1 MATKFWIAAAFLIVS
16 LFAAAESF
24 WDGGAA
30 IQKGDSAFESGFY
43 VASNSFPVNTE
54 VIVQNLE
61 TGKTVTAIVVGR
73 IDDQGDLL
81 VLLSPKVAAA
91 IGISQGQVTPVRVTV
106 KTTATA
112 MRGGRI
118 GDLPYSQDPD
128 INPSAGM
135 GKGSTTAAEAPQTV
149 ETPETAQQTAAKPP
163 ITEPQAAKPPET
175 TEAAKPVEEKKPAA
189 AAQPDDSVLQRMASR
204 TPQKQLFF
212 PPREDQKFAYQ
223 PPVQPP
229 AEVRTAEKPKEPE
242 TTTKPAE
249 DKASMASLPRYAPAL
264 AKALSVEMAEAQPPV
279 ELFPT
284 IERRLAPSVTPPY
297 REELALGTM
306 PEPAQPG
313 EAAPLTRE
321 LSSSVPTPPYRE
333 ELALGEMPEPA
344 QPGEEMLAEAPP
356 LTQELSS
363 PIPEPPTAPA
373 EEVVIALE
381 PTAPQPP
388 PEKGAEE
395 PPVAVA
401 LVPVEKP
408 PVTPSTEKK
417 AAPMAATVAKANYYL
432 QLGAYMNEGQ
442 AKSVAASLPSSYPVS
457 IVGPESPA
465 RPMFRIVLGPLNKA
479 ESGTLLYW
487 FRDRGFPDAFIKSS
501 L

>member
-1 MATKFWIAAAFLIVS
+1 MATKFWIAAAFLTVS

-30 IQKGDSAFESGFY
+30 IQKGDSSFESGYY

-61 TGKTVTAIVVGR
+61 TGKTVTAIVTGR

-81 VLLSPKVAAA
+81 VLLSAKVAAA
-91 IGISQGQVTPVRVTV
+91 IGISQGQVAPVRITV

-112 MRGGRI
+112 MSRGRV
-118 GDLPYSQDPD
+118 GDIPYSQDPD
-128 INPSAGM
+128 INLSAGM
-135 GKGSTTAAEAPQTV
+135 GKGSTTAAEAPPPSQ
-149 ETPETAQQTAAKPP
+149 TPETVAETAKPP
-163 ITEPQAAKPPET
+163 AESVTTTKT
-175 TEAAKPVEEKKPAA
+175 TEQTPAEEKKPAA

-212 PPREDQKFAYQ
+212 PPREDRKFAYQ
-223 PPVQPP
+223 PPVEPP
-229 AEVRTAEKPKEPE
+229 AEIKTAELPKEPE

-249 DKASMASLPRYAPAL
+249 DKAALMSLPRYAPEL

-284 IERRLAPSVTPPY
+284 IERSLEPNRTPPY
-297 REELALGTM
+297 AEELAMGTM

-321 LSSSVPTPPYRE
+321 LSASVPTPP
-333 ELALGEMPEPA
+333 G
-344 QPGEEMLAEAPP
+344 
-356 LTQELSS
+356 SS
-363 PIPEPPTAPA
+363 A

-388 PEKGAEE
+388 SEKTVEE
-395 PPVAVA
+395 PPVSVA

-408 PVTPSTEKK
+408 VEGTPVTLSPDKK
-417 AAPMAATVAKANYYL
+417 AAPMAATIAKADYYL

-487 FRDRGFPDAFIKSS
+487 FRDRGFPDAFIKYS